1 MFGFIKSY
9 HPTLHKQFSEL
20 ENSQKVYFDNKNTWD
35 TILIHNIN
43 LHPHYEHLLLVEIE
57 EHIGKIKNIEEVYRN
72 MKKKTLSISFDW
84 WYNNN
89 FTRSLSDKI
98 EEKIFL
104 ENNDIN
110 NQVEI
115 FYMDKHNNIVNNI
128 VELVPV
134 NSEI

>member
-9 HPTLHKQFSEL
+9 HPALHKQFSEL

-43 LHPHYEHLLLVEIE
+43 LHPHYENLLLVEIE

-89 FTRSLSDKI
+89 FTRSLSDKM

-104 ENNDIN
+104 ENSDIN

>member
-9 HPTLHKQFSEL
+9 YPTLHKQFSEL
-20 ENSQKVYFDNKNTWD
+20 ENSRKVYFDNKNTWD

-43 LHPHYEHLLLVEIE
+43 LHPHYENLLLVEIE

-72 MKKKTLSISFDW
+72 IQKKTLSISFDW
-84 WYNNN
+84 WYNNE
-89 FTRSLSDKI
+89 FTRSLSDKM
-98 EEKIFL
+98 EEKICL
-104 ENNDIN
+104 ENNDIS

-134 NSEI
+134 K

>member
-9 HPTLHKQFSEL
+9 HPALHKQFSEL

-43 LHPHYEHLLLVEIE
+43 LHPHYENLLLVEIE

-89 FTRSLSDKI
+89 FTRSLSDKM

-104 ENNDIN
+104 ENSDIN

-115 FYMDKHNNIVNNI
+115 FYMDKHNNNVNNI